1 MCLTRSPTLG
11 LGCSLPLQLSPPL
24 SKTHLNVPAQVV
36 RPSSPRALSL
46 VLTVLAER
54 YGLLLM
60 LTSCKVGASS
70 ERSTAARIH
79 ILSFA
84 TGYPGIPPG
93 GPDRPQA
100 AVKGVRPID
109 NSDIPFTPQ
118 CHPQAIEVRVAQ
130 QGVKAKWVR
139 IELRKI
145 ETLPGGGVANTFFD
159 FVGQSPINL
168 WQSPNDEYSTLHTV
182 SPLFYRPFRHSFD
195 TPERFSIF
203 HSDSGI
209 HSSYNCPRERR

>member
-1 MCLTRSPTLG
+1 MMCLTRSPTLG

-24 SKTHLNVPAQVV
+24 SYTHLNVPAQVV
-36 RPSSPRALSL
+36 RPSAPPVRSL

-93 GPDRPQA
+93 GQDRPQA
-100 AVKGVRPID
+100 AVKGVRGC
-109 NSDIPFTPQ
+109 SLSGSRL
-118 CHPQAIEVRVAQ
+118 CSAV
-130 QGVKAKWVR
+130 
-139 IELRKI
+139 
-145 ETLPGGGVANTFFD
+145 LPGHRGAGRTAGCEGK
-159 FVGQSPINL
+159 VGAHRAQEDRDPPGRRCRQHFL
-168 WQSPNDEYSTLHTV
+168 RLRRCEPRQPMAV
-182 SPLFYRPFRHSFD
+182 SK
-195 TPERFSIF
+195 
-203 HSDSGI
+203 
-209 HSSYNCPRERR
+209 